1 MNRSKMAL
9 GENLIERGK
18 KRIKELREKGINP
31 YPYKFDKTHSSVQIK
46 EKYKDIANEEFS
58 KEFVKFAG
66 RVLTRRVL
74 GRIAFIT
81 LRDEFG
87 DMQVVFKRDTTKDF
101 ELIKMIDLGDFIGV
115 EGKVS
120 RTRAGE
126 ISIFVDTFEILA
138 KTLRGLPEKY
148 HGITDPDLRQ
158 RYRYLDLIM
167 NLSTREVF
175 RKRHEIIKYI
185 RQFLFERG
193 FIELETPV
201 LQAVYGGA
209 NARPFITHHNA
220 LDRDLFLR
228 ISLELYLKR
237 LIIGGYEKVF
247 EIGKNFR
254 NEGMDTMHNPEFT
267 MIELY
272 QAYADYNDMM
282 ELTETLIKALAKD
295 VIKKDK
301 IMFKGH
307 EIDLTKPFEKLTMY
321 DAIKK
326 YANYDVEKMSLEELK
341 SIVDSLDFELVGE
354 ISKGALINLIF
365 EELVQDKLIQPT
377 FILDYP
383 KEVSPLTK
391 IHRSKEGLTERFELF
406 IAGEEFANAY
416 SELNDPIDQRERF
429 EEQERNRKLGD
440 EEAPP
445 TDKDFLVAL
454 EHGMP
459 PTGGLGIG
467 IDRLVM
473 FLTEQDSIRDV
484 IPFVVLRELD
494 E

>member
-1 MNRSKMAL
+1 MAL
-9 GENLIERGK
+9 GDNLIERGK
-18 KRIKELREKGINP
+18 ERIKALREKGINP
-31 YPYKFDKTHSSVQIK
+31 FPYTFDKKYSSTQIK
-46 EKYKDIANEEFS
+46 EKYKDIAQGGFSEEVVS
-58 KEFVKFAG
+58 FAG
-66 RVLTRRVL
+66 RVITRRVL
-74 GRIAFIT
+74 GKIAFLT

-87 DMQVVFKRDTTKDF
+87 DLQVVFKKDTTKDF
-101 ELIKMIDLGDFIGV
+101 DNLSLLDIGDFCGV
-115 EGKVS
+115 YGKVS
-120 RTRAGE
+120 RTKAGE
-126 ISIFVDTFEILA
+126 LSIFVEKFEILS
-138 KTLRGLPEKY
+138 KSLRGLPEKY
-148 HGITDPDLRQ
+148 HGINDPDLKQ

-167 NLSTREVF
+167 NLATREVF

-185 RQFLFERG
+185 RQFLYERG
-193 FIELETPV
+193 FIELETPI

-220 LDRDLFLR
+220 LDRDLYLR

-254 NEGMDTMHNPEFT
+254 NEGMDTMHNPEFS

-272 QAYADYNDMM
+272 QAYVDYNEMM
-282 ELTETLIKALAKD
+282 NLTETLIKALAKD
-295 VIKKDK
+295 VVKKDK
-301 IMFKGH
+301 IKFRGH
-307 EIDLTKPFEKLTMY
+307 VIDLSKPFARLTMY
-321 DAIKK
+321 DAIKQ
-326 YANYDVEKMSLEELK
+326 YTGYDVEKMSLEELK
-341 SIVDSLDFELVGE
+341 EIVDTLDVELAGE
-354 ISKGALINLIF
+354 ITKGLLINVIF
-365 EELVQDKLIQPT
+365 EELVQEKLIQPT

-391 IHRSKEGLTERFELF
+391 VHRSKPGLTERFELF

-416 SELNDPIDQRERF
+416 SELNDPVDQRERF

-445 TDKDFLVAL
+445 KDDDFLIAL

-484 IPFVVLRELD
+484 IPFVVLKESN